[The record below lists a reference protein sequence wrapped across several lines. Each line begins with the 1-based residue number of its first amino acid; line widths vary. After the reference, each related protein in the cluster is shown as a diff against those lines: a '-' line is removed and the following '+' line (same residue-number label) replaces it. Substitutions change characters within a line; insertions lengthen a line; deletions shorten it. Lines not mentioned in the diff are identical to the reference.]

1 MHRCLSQDRFEPA
14 ILVTFYD
21 EMQDMA
27 SEMLA
32 EFEQGTVTLTREEV
46 IGPGPNPWDPPVTA
60 PVRHALDATVRRM
73 AQKHVDGT
81 LIVATDNQV
90 TFAVPA
96 IVPAMTDT
104 LTIDGV
110 VQVMKDLRP
119 IPAARTPVA
128 YIAFVAG

>member
-1 MHRCLSQDRFEPA
+1 MG
-14 ILVTFYD
+14 FYD

-32 EFEQGTVTLTREEV
+32 QFAQGTVTLTREEE
-46 IGPGPNPWDPPVTA
+46 IGPGPNPWDPPVTY
-60 PVRHALDATVRRM
+60 VLDAAVRRV
-73 AQKHVDGT
+73 AQKYVDGT

-119 IPAARTPVA
+119 IPAAGTVVA